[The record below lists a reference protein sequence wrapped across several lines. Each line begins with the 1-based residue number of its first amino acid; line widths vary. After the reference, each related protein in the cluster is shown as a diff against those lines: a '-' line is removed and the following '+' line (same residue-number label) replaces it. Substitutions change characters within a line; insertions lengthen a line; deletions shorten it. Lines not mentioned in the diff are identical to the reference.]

1 MRRPPFTISP
11 LTLAVTVALTSPVAM
26 AIDAS
31 QVASPTE
38 TNNVVLTATDNTVN
52 VATEITGVVSDAGQN
67 VQLIKQGAGTLSL
80 TNNNT
85 YQGGTEVQ
93 GGTLSV
99 ARAASL
105 GDGGVTLSGGATLDT
120 QKSTALTQ
128 NMTLS
133 GNATISTTGAEN
145 ITQVTSTVSGAGGL
159 TKSGAGTLSLTAD
172 NAYQGN
178 TTVQEGTLAI
188 SRSGSLGTNTTVN
201 ILNNATLKTNQG
213 ITVTQD
219 VAITGQGKVDAGG
232 NNSVL
237 QGQIVSGTLEK
248 VGNGS
253 LTLDNE
259 NNQQTKTVIN
269 GGILV
274 VKDQDGNGITSLGGG
289 NVEIK
294 KGTLQT
300 NNDMTIAN
308 SITTVGTAGGSINT
322 AGHDVTVNGQ
332 VTGSG
337 RLVKTGGG
345 TLTLT
350 NTTNDYDVGTAID
363 ADGKTVAV
371 VGNTVIN
378 GGVLAVGNDAQLG
391 KKPERIGVQTD
402 EEDQYKWK
410 LGNVQID
417 GGTLKTTQGVDSDR
431 YVVIG
436 NAGATVDVSGAANT
450 TTLSG
455 LVEGKGVLTKEGE
468 GTLVL
473 DLHSGSYRNTSN
485 EVASEFKKNSV
496 AGVSV
501 KAGVLEIDNAAK
513 DFGAAVAVNL
523 AGGELRI
530 NQAVA
535 TGVDLGAVTLQGAGG
550 TIDTT
555 GATIKTGALSGSGA
569 LTKQGSGTLVLTDL
583 NNQAFTGNTTISQG
597 KIQINSTQG
606 LGVGGQLTL
615 DGGSLQVVGNA
626 DVTLDKNAVITSS
639 NGTIDNVSNNVT
651 LSGVVSGAGQLVK
664 SGAGKFSLTNEKNNF
679 EGGVRIKDGT
689 LEVSTDGSLGKANT
703 QVLIDGATLA
713 IAKDATLGRQIVLTE
728 KGGTVAV
735 AGTNTA
741 TLSGTLSLDAGVLSA
756 DFTKSGTGTLN
767 LTKDN
772 TNFKGNTIIQEGT
785 LGVTG
790 KDNLAQGKLFLD
802 GGNLRT
808 NASLIFDKEI
818 IINSTGGIDTALDA
832 SGNKTEV
839 TVTSKIQGNGAF
851 VKAGEGTLVLS
862 ADNLYAGGTQIKG
875 GVLAVNKDSNLGL
888 QSTDITLNGGTLQ
901 LGAADAVS
909 FKKGDAASRLL
920 KVGQEGGGL
929 DIGAFDLTIETD
941 ISGDGTL
948 TQTGTAKKDAN
959 GNIVKDQYGQTVFT
973 HDGTLTLKGNN
984 TVSGI
989 TVESGTLKIDAN
1001 QNLGAD
1007 AAQLTLKDGTTL
1019 DTTDANTKLDLAHG
1033 ITVGDGINGATLR
1046 QDEDLSIRGLTG
1058 TGKATLK
1065 VDKGAKT
1072 LAFNGDSSAFAGNL
1086 LVQGNIEVKQ
1096 NLGTGNVEFNQGV
1109 ENNAPDSNLH
1119 ITGNATFDNQFKL
1132 NGQTTINADKD
1143 TKSVFNKAVKDADYN
1158 TDPGND
1164 LTVKFRTGS
1173 LVKTGLGEISLNAE
1187 NLYSGNTEIQQGTVT
1202 VANDK
1207 ALGTG
1212 NVTLQNSTILQ
1223 SGADVTLANKVE
1235 LVSGNV
1241 TLATPQINQSTT
1253 PQNTSL
1259 TLTDTVSGA
1268 ASLTKTGVG
1277 TLTLNGQNSYT
1288 GATII
1293 KDGKVVINNAAAL
1306 GANQQLELNAN
1317 AALSVSLQLEPNE
1330 QPSTVTL
1337 DKNITL
1343 KGASGSQAIL
1353 NATGANVILE
1363 GTLSNDGITQVGII
1377 KEGAGTLELSG
1388 VNTDYKGKTTIKQ
1401 GNLAISEAEN
1411 LGGKILVEL
1420 AGGGLNLLKDITIGG
1435 ADDSISITG
1444 SRGAIN
1450 TAAGTNSEL
1459 ALAFKGQ
1466 GLFVK
1471 EGEGQLTLSGTN
1483 TEFSGGVSIDKG
1495 ILTIT
1500 KDDSLGKK
1508 DTNLILSGGT
1518 LQTDGVTTLNRDVQ
1532 LNQNSTINNI
1542 GASTVGLNRLQ
1553 GDYALTLE
1561 GGSFNLKAKIDEKTD
1576 PDTVVNINQH
1586 NGTVL
1591 KNTNVIIGNDADLGK
1606 STGKLNFAGGATLDV
1621 QGVQGQ
1627 VVQGEDDPILNIS
1640 TRNISVEG
1648 TNNTLDFND
1657 FNVTLGELSS
1667 TLGKL
1672 SNETNTSIT
1681 KQGAGDLILDKD
1693 NKNYK
1698 GTLAI
1703 KEGAVFV
1710 SKDNALGV
1718 GKAVF
1723 DTVDLTTLTAINA
1736 VNNIGLNGKLS
1747 IHSNDFNSSLTGVI
1761 SGSGSLVKDGKGTLS
1776 LTQNNSYEGGTNV
1789 NAGKVAIDA
1798 NAALGTG
1805 TATFAKDSE
1814 LSLGIS
1820 KGVDVANTVQ
1830 LDGAVKVHS
1839 STFDSSLAVVSGSGS
1854 LVKDGTG
1861 TLSLTQNNSYAG
1873 GTTITEGK
1881 VAIDA
1886 DVALGTG
1893 AATFA
1898 QNTALSLGI
1907 NQGVNVANALQVD
1920 GAVKVH
1926 SNTFDSSLDGVISG
1940 VGSVVKDG
1948 TGRLT
1953 LTGTNS
1959 YEGGTVVNAGTL
1971 AISQNANLGKAE
1983 TGVTVSNATLL
1994 LNGDIAIERKVT
2006 LAGTAATIDTTGDSS
2021 IDDAV
2026 SGSAKLIK
2034 TGDGTLTLST
2044 ANTYAGGTQIAKGTL
2059 EISSDASLGAKASKF
2074 GVDVVIDDAATL
2086 ALTGNV
2092 AAARKLNL
2100 TGTTATIETTKE
2112 GSSSSLSEV
2121 ISGSAK
2127 LVKEG
2132 AGSLTLSGVN
2142 TYAGGTDIDEG
2153 TLVISQDGNLG
2164 KAGTGVVIGNEAT
2177 LALNGNVNVD
2187 RTLALAGTTATVNTV
2202 TGSSSLVK
2210 EVSGSATLVKTGAG
2224 TLTLNSAN
2232 SYAGDTHIE
2241 GGTLAINNDNKLG
2254 AGTAVTIK
2262 DATLAL
2268 TESVALSRTLDV
2280 TGIATVDTAKDSN
2293 SSLDKAVNGSGQLVK
2308 TGTGTL
2314 ELTQANSYSGGTAIK
2329 EGNVTLAANAALG
2342 TGAATFAKDTEL
2354 SLGISKGVLV
2364 ANDVQVNGEVD
2375 IHSGI
2380 FDSSL
2385 TGVISGT
2392 GSLVKDGAGQLNLTG
2407 ANSYA
2412 GGTQVNAG
2420 KVALDANSALGT
2432 GAATFAKDTELSLGI
2447 SKGISVANA
2456 ITTDGIIKQS
2466 NDFDSSLTGVISGSG
2481 SLVKDGAG
2489 LLSLTGANSYAGG
2502 TQVNAGKVA
2511 LDANTALGSGAAT
2524 FAKDTELSLGISK
2537 GISVANAITTDGIIK
2552 QSNDFDSSL
2561 TGVISGTG
2569 SLVKDG
2575 AGQLNLTGANSYAG
2589 GTQVNAGKVA
2599 LDANTALGVGSATFA
2614 KDTELSLGISKGVS
2628 VANAIEVKGEV
2639 DIHSG
2644 SFNSSLTGVI
2654 SGSGSLVKD
2663 GAGQLNLTGANSYA
2677 GGTQVTAGKVA
2688 LDANT
2693 ALGTGAATFAKD
2705 TELSL
2710 GITKGLSVANAV
2722 QVDGAVKVH
2731 SGSFDSSLDGVVSGK
2746 GSLVKDGTGT
2756 LTLKGSN
2763 SYEGG
2768 TIVNEGTL
2776 AISQNA
2782 NLGKAET
2789 GVTVSNAT
2797 LLLNGDIAI
2806 ERKVTLAGTAVQR

>member
-128 NMTLS
+128 NMKLK
-133 GNATISTTGAEN
+133 GDATISTTGAEN

-436 NAGATVDVSGAANT
+436 NAGATVDVSGAAHT

-513 DFGAAVAVNL
+513 DFGEAVAVNL

-929 DIGAFDLTIETD
+929 DIGAFD
-941 ISGDGTL
+941 
-948 TQTGTAKKDAN
+948 
-959 GNIVKDQYGQTVFT
+959 
-973 HDGTLTLKGNN
+973 
-984 TVSGI
+984 
-989 TVESGTLKIDAN
+989 
-1001 QNLGAD
+1001 
-1007 AAQLTLKDGTTL
+1007 
-1019 DTTDANTKLDLAHG
+1019 
-1033 ITVGDGINGATLR
+1033 
-1046 QDEDLSIRGLTG
+1046 
-1058 TGKATLK
+1058 
-1065 VDKGAKT
+1065 
-1072 LAFNGDSSAFAGNL
+1072 
-1086 LVQGNIEVKQ
+1086 
-1096 NLGTGNVEFNQGV
+1096 
-1109 ENNAPDSNLH
+1109 
-1119 ITGNATFDNQFKL
+1119 
-1132 NGQTTINADKD
+1132 
-1143 TKSVFNKAVKDADYN
+1143 
-1158 TDPGND
+1158 
-1164 LTVKFRTGS
+1164 
-1173 LVKTGLGEISLNAE
+1173 
-1187 NLYSGNTEIQQGTVT
+1187 
-1202 VANDK
+1202 
-1207 ALGTG
+1207 
-1212 NVTLQNSTILQ
+1212 
-1223 SGADVTLANKVE
+1223 
-1235 LVSGNV
+1235 
-1241 TLATPQINQSTT
+1241 
-1253 PQNTSL
+1253 
-1259 TLTDTVSGA
+1259 
-1268 ASLTKTGVG
+1268 
-1277 TLTLNGQNSYT
+1277 
-1288 GATII
+1288 
-1293 KDGKVVINNAAAL
+1293 
-1306 GANQQLELNAN
+1306 
-1317 AALSVSLQLEPNE
+1317 
-1330 QPSTVTL
+1330 
-1337 DKNITL
+1337 
-1343 KGASGSQAIL
+1343 
-1353 NATGANVILE
+1353 
-1363 GTLSNDGITQVGII
+1363 
-1377 KEGAGTLELSG
+1377 
-1388 VNTDYKGKTTIKQ
+1388 
-1401 GNLAISEAEN
+1401 
-1411 LGGKILVEL
+1411 
-1420 AGGGLNLLKDITIGG
+1420 
-1435 ADDSISITG
+1435 
-1444 SRGAIN
+1444 
-1450 TAAGTNSEL
+1450 
-1459 ALAFKGQ
+1459 
-1466 GLFVK
+1466 
-1471 EGEGQLTLSGTN
+1471 
-1483 TEFSGGVSIDKG
+1483 
-1495 ILTIT
+1495 
-1500 KDDSLGKK
+1500 
-1508 DTNLILSGGT
+1508 
-1518 LQTDGVTTLNRDVQ
+1518 
-1532 LNQNSTINNI
+1532 
-1542 GASTVGLNRLQ
+1542 
-1553 GDYALTLE
+1553 
-1561 GGSFNLKAKIDEKTD
+1561 
-1576 PDTVVNINQH
+1576 
-1586 NGTVL
+1586 
-1591 KNTNVIIGNDADLGK
+1591 
-1606 STGKLNFAGGATLDV
+1606 
-1621 QGVQGQ
+1621 
-1627 VVQGEDDPILNIS
+1627 
-1640 TRNISVEG
+1640 
-1648 TNNTLDFND
+1648 
-1657 FNVTLGELSS
+1657 
-1667 TLGKL
+1667 
-1672 SNETNTSIT
+1672 
-1681 KQGAGDLILDKD
+1681 
-1693 NKNYK
+1693 
-1698 GTLAI
+1698 
-1703 KEGAVFV
+1703 
-1710 SKDNALGV
+1710 
-1718 GKAVF
+1718 
-1723 DTVDLTTLTAINA
+1723 
-1736 VNNIGLNGKLS
+1736 
-1747 IHSNDFNSSLTGVI
+1747 
-1761 SGSGSLVKDGKGTLS
+1761 
-1776 LTQNNSYEGGTNV
+1776 
-1789 NAGKVAIDA
+1789 
-1798 NAALGTG
+1798 
-1805 TATFAKDSE
+1805 
-1814 LSLGIS
+1814 
-1820 KGVDVANTVQ
+1820 
-1830 LDGAVKVHS
+1830 
-1839 STFDSSLAVVSGSGS
+1839 
-1854 LVKDGTG
+1854 
-1861 TLSLTQNNSYAG
+1861 
-1873 GTTITEGK
+1873 
-1881 VAIDA
+1881 
-1886 DVALGTG
+1886 
-1893 AATFA
+1893 
-1898 QNTALSLGI
+1898 
-1907 NQGVNVANALQVD
+1907 
-1920 GAVKVH
+1920 
-1926 SNTFDSSLDGVISG
+1926 
-1940 VGSVVKDG
+1940 
-1948 TGRLT
+1948 
-1953 LTGTNS
+1953 
-1959 YEGGTVVNAGTL
+1959 
-1971 AISQNANLGKAE
+1971 
-1983 TGVTVSNATLL
+1983 
-1994 LNGDIAIERKVT
+1994 
-2006 LAGTAATIDTTGDSS
+2006 
-2021 IDDAV
+2021 
-2026 SGSAKLIK
+2026 
-2034 TGDGTLTLST
+2034 
-2044 ANTYAGGTQIAKGTL
+2044 
-2059 EISSDASLGAKASKF
+2059 
-2074 GVDVVIDDAATL
+2074 
-2086 ALTGNV
+2086 
-2092 AAARKLNL
+2092 
-2100 TGTTATIETTKE
+2100 
-2112 GSSSSLSEV
+2112 
-2121 ISGSAK
+2121 
-2127 LVKEG
+2127 
-2132 AGSLTLSGVN
+2132 
-2142 TYAGGTDIDEG
+2142 
-2153 TLVISQDGNLG
+2153 
-2164 KAGTGVVIGNEAT
+2164 
-2177 LALNGNVNVD
+2177 
-2187 RTLALAGTTATVNTV
+2187 
-2202 TGSSSLVK
+2202 
-2210 EVSGSATLVKTGAG
+2210 
-2224 TLTLNSAN
+2224 
-2232 SYAGDTHIE
+2232 
-2241 GGTLAINNDNKLG
+2241 
-2254 AGTAVTIK
+2254 
-2262 DATLAL
+2262 
-2268 TESVALSRTLDV
+2268 
-2280 TGIATVDTAKDSN
+2280 
-2293 SSLDKAVNGSGQLVK
+2293 
-2308 TGTGTL
+2308 
-2314 ELTQANSYSGGTAIK
+2314 
-2329 EGNVTLAANAALG
+2329 
-2342 TGAATFAKDTEL
+2342 
-2354 SLGISKGVLV
+2354 
-2364 ANDVQVNGEVD
+2364 
-2375 IHSGI
+2375 
-2380 FDSSL
+2380 
-2385 TGVISGT
+2385 
-2392 GSLVKDGAGQLNLTG
+2392 
-2407 ANSYA
+2407 
-2412 GGTQVNAG
+2412 
-2420 KVALDANSALGT
+2420 
-2432 GAATFAKDTELSLGI
+2432 
-2447 SKGISVANA
+2447 
-2456 ITTDGIIKQS
+2456 
-2466 NDFDSSLTGVISGSG
+2466 
-2481 SLVKDGAG
+2481 
-2489 LLSLTGANSYAGG
+2489 
-2502 TQVNAGKVA
+2502 
-2511 LDANTALGSGAAT
+2511 
-2524 FAKDTELSLGISK
+2524 
-2537 GISVANAITTDGIIK
+2537 
-2552 QSNDFDSSL
+2552 
-2561 TGVISGTG
+2561 
-2569 SLVKDG
+2569 
-2575 AGQLNLTGANSYAG
+2575 
-2589 GTQVNAGKVA
+2589 
-2599 LDANTALGVGSATFA
+2599 
-2614 KDTELSLGISKGVS
+2614 
-2628 VANAIEVKGEV
+2628 
-2639 DIHSG
+2639 
-2644 SFNSSLTGVI
+2644 
-2654 SGSGSLVKD
+2654 
-2663 GAGQLNLTGANSYA
+2663 
-2677 GGTQVTAGKVA
+2677 
-2688 LDANT
+2688 
-2693 ALGTGAATFAKD
+2693 
-2705 TELSL
+2705 
-2710 GITKGLSVANAV
+2710 
-2722 QVDGAVKVH
+2722 
-2731 SGSFDSSLDGVVSGK
+2731 
-2746 GSLVKDGTGT
+2746 
-2756 LTLKGSN
+2756 
-2763 SYEGG
+2763 
-2768 TIVNEGTL
+2768 
-2776 AISQNA
+2776 
-2782 NLGKAET
+2782 
-2789 GVTVSNAT
+2789 
-2797 LLLNGDIAI
+2797 
-2806 ERKVTLAGTAVQR
+2806 